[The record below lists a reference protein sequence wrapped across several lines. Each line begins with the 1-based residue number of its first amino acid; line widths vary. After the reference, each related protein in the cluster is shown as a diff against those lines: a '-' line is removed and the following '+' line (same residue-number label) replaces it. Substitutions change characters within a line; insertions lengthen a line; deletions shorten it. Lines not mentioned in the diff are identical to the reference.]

1 MRRQEAVFTVCFI
14 HPTIC
19 KASHLDYFQDCDPFD
34 IFNFPLIIGT
44 GHGFELS
51 VLHTGFS
58 SFTLPKFCFTSKR
71 NALISACTGLV
82 KESLQLQPSL

>member
-19 KASHLDYFQDCDPFD
+19 IASHLDYFQDCDPFD
-34 IFNFPLIIGT
+34 IFNFPLIIET

-51 VLHTGFS
+51 VLCTGFS
-58 SFTLPKFCFTSKR
+58 SFTLPKFYFTSEC